1 MAPSQAPVFKLL
13 LVEDEENIGHIV
25 TDFLTNKGY
34 DVTWAKDGREGTD
47 LALFNSFDLCILDV
61 MLPFKNGFD
70 LAREIK
76 QAHPDM
82 PIIFLTAKNMPE
94 NKIEGFDL
102 GADDYISKPFLMDEL
117 AARINAVLR
126 RTRQSLAVTSNKV
139 YKIGKYEFNPVSQE
153 LSIGD
158 SKRKLTAKE
167 SELLRLLC
175 QNMNRVLER
184 NFALRNIWR
193 EDSYFNARSMD
204 VYITKLRKYL
214 SEDPDVQLLN
224 VHGKGFKLV
233 VYNTDEGQSA

>member
-1 MAPSQAPVFKLL
+1 MASTHAPVFKLL

-34 DVTWAKDGREGTD
+34 DVTWAKDGREGAD

-117 AARINAVLR
+117 AARVNAVLR
-126 RTRQSLAVTSNKV
+126 RTRQSLTVSPNKV

-153 LSIGD
+153 LSIGEN
-158 SKRKLTAKE
+158 KRKLTAKE

-214 SEDPDVQLLN
+214 SEDPNVQLLN

-233 VYNTDEGQSA
+233 VPEVTEGESA

>member
-1 MAPSQAPVFKLL
+1 MASTHAPVFKLL

-34 DVTWAKDGREGTD
+34 DVTWAKDGREGAD

-117 AARINAVLR
+117 AARVNAVLR
-126 RTRQSLAVTSNKV
+126 RTRQSLTVSPNKV
-139 YKIGKYEFNPVSQE
+139 YKIGRYEFNPVSQE
-153 LSIGD
+153 LSIGEN
-158 SKRKLTAKE
+158 KRKLTAKE

-214 SEDPDVQLLN
+214 SEDPNVQLLN

-233 VYNTDEGQSA
+233 VPEVTEGESA

>member
-1 MAPSQAPVFKLL
+1 MASTQAPVFKLL

-34 DVTWAKDGREGTD
+34 DVTWAKDGREGAD

-117 AARINAVLR
+117 AARVNAVLR
-126 RTRQSLAVTSNKV
+126 RTRQSLTVSPNKV

-153 LSIGD
+153 LSIGEN
-158 SKRKLTAKE
+158 KRKLTAKE

-214 SEDPDVQLLN
+214 SEDPNVQLLN

-233 VYNTDEGQSA
+233 VPEVTEGESA

>member
-1 MAPSQAPVFKLL
+1 MAISSAPIFKLL

-25 TDFLTNKGY
+25 SDFLTNKGY
-34 DVTWAKDGREGTD
+34 DVTWAKDGREGTE
-47 LALFNSFDLCILDV
+47 LALYNTFDLCILDV
-61 MLPFKNGFD
+61 MLPYKNGFD

-76 QAHPDM
+76 QAYPDI

-126 RTRQSLAVTSNKV
+126 RTRHSVTVSPTKPF
-139 YKIGKYEFNPVSQE
+139 KIGKYEFNPLTQE
-153 LSIGD
+153 LSIGEN
-158 SKRKLTAKE
+158 KRKLTAKE

-204 VYITKLRKYL
+204 VYVTKLRKYL
-214 SEDPDVQLLN
+214 SEDPNVALLN

-233 VYNTDEGQSA
+233 VPEETQ

>member
-1 MAPSQAPVFKLL
+1 MASTQAPVFKLL

-34 DVTWAKDGREGTD
+34 DVTWAKDGREGAD

-117 AARINAVLR
+117 AARVNAVLR
-126 RTRQSLAVTSNKV
+126 RTRQSLAISPNKV

-153 LSIGD
+153 LSIGEN
-158 SKRKLTAKE
+158 KRKLTAKE

-214 SEDPDVQLLN
+214 SEDPNVQLLN

-233 VYNTDEGQSA
+233 VPEVTEGESA

>member
-1 MAPSQAPVFKLL
+1 MERSNSTIYRLL

-34 DVTWAKDGREGTD
+34 DVTWAKDGREGSD
-47 LALFNSFDLCILDV
+47 LALYNTFDLCILDV

-70 LAREIK
+70 LAREIRK
-76 QAHPDM
+76 AHPDM

-94 NKIEGFDL
+94 NKMEGFEL

-126 RTRQSLAVTSNKV
+126 RVHQASKPPSAKV
-139 YKIGKYEFNPVSQE
+139 FKIGKYEFDPITQE
-153 LSIGD
+153 LRLGEN
-158 SKRKLTAKE
+158 KRKLTAKE

-214 SEDPDVQLLN
+214 SEDPSVALLN

-233 VYNTDEGQSA
+233 VPEVETEEAS